1 MEAEAEV
8 EGGGGMTKI
17 SYLEMTKI
25 ATAAS
30 VGGVHDGVL
39 FGINKITATMG
50 GTVIISVGGRY
61 GVEGGGAT

>member
-1 MEAEAEV
+1 
-8 EGGGGMTKI
+8 MTEI

-39 FGINKITATMG
+39 FGINKIAATMG
-50 GTVIISVGGRY
+50 GRVTIAVGGRY
-61 GVEGGGAT
+61 GVGGGGTT